1 MGESDVKVEI
11 RLVPAKASTPH
22 RVTSRPA
29 LALRGR
35 GARAPM
41 AVQATSQSRNKRN
54 RVKQP
59 VNLVTPRLE
68 NLSMYSGYTHSTA
81 HKKAVAEVPA
91 KRLIACCWSERMVQI
106 TSGSFSRRLCGVR
119 VTVLYYFTRSP
130 AAFQPLLQVLQIG
143 NISPPPRRWL
153 PPAYAGQAD
162 PAAGCPHNSAG
173 CRRSCQGRSSHS

>member
-81 HKKAVAEVPA
+81 HKKSGCRGARQAVD
-91 KRLIACCWSERMVQI
+91 RLLLVRTHGSNYLRVFFPQALRRAGNCIVLFYPFPCC
-106 TSGSFSRRLCGVR
+106 FS
-119 VTVLYYFTRSP
+119 TVATGFTNRKH
-130 AAFQPLLQVLQIG
+130 I
-143 NISPPPRRWL
+143 
-153 PPAYAGQAD
+153 PPATALAT
-162 PAAGCPHNSAG
+162 ASI
-173 CRRSCQGRSSHS
+173 CRAGRSSSWLPA